1 MDAMNACVT
10 VLDHTALDH
19 HWSAPDDPAPGSAA
33 VPVPATVSVPAA
45 VPVPATAGPRAETTP
60 DEPGRARVGI
70 ADRWPR
76 RNPKASD
83 EALVRSLYSEHGR
96 SLLAYATRLTG
107 DRAGAEDV
115 VQETLLR
122 AWKHSEVI
130 ANQKGSVR
138 GWLLTVARNIVTDR
152 ARARSARPTEVAE
165 SPTTGPVAGDHADA
179 VVNSMVVLDALH
191 HLSPDHRQVLV
202 ELYYRGRSVSEA
214 AAVLGVPA
222 GTVKSRSYYALRAMR
237 SVLRGEGTRAG
248 A

>member
-1 MDAMNACVT
+1 MNASV
-10 VLDHTALDH
+10 TALDH
-19 HWSAPDDPAPGSAA
+19 RRLALDSLARRSP
-33 VPVPATVSVPAA
+33 PAA
-45 VPVPATAGPRAETTP
+45 VQAPPAAGLLPKTAPKTAP
-60 DEPGRARVGI
+60 DEPGSARAGV

-76 RNPKASD
+76 RNSKASD

-107 DRAGAEDV
+107 NRANAEDV

-130 ANQKGSVR
+130 VNQKGSVR

-152 ARARSARPTEVAE
+152 VRAKSARPTEVAE
-165 SPTTGPVAGDHADA
+165 SPATGPVAGDHADA
-179 VVNSMVVLDALH
+179 VVNSMLVLDALH

-214 AAVLGVPA
+214 AEILGVPP

-237 SVLRGEGTRAG
+237 SVISGEGTEVG
-248 A
+248 P

>member
-1 MDAMNACVT
+1 MNASVS
-10 VLDHTALDH
+10 ALDH
-19 HWSAPDDPAPGSAA
+19 RRLTLDKLARRSA
-33 VPVPATVSVPAA
+33 PATVAAPPAA
-45 VPVPATAGPRAETTP
+45 GPLPEAAP
-60 DEPGRARVGI
+60 DEPGRAQPGI

-76 RNPKASD
+76 RNAKASD
-83 EALVRSLYSEHGR
+83 EALVRALYSEHGR

-107 DRAGAEDV
+107 DRASAEDV

-130 ANQKGSVR
+130 VNQKGSVR

-152 ARARSARPTEVAE
+152 VRAKFARPPEVAE
-165 SPTTGPVAGDHADA
+165 SSTTGPVAGDHADA

-191 HLSPDHRQVLV
+191 RLSPDHRQVLV

-214 AAVLGVPA
+214 AQVLGVPA

-237 SVLRGEGTRAG
+237 SVMSGEGRGAG
-248 A
+248 E